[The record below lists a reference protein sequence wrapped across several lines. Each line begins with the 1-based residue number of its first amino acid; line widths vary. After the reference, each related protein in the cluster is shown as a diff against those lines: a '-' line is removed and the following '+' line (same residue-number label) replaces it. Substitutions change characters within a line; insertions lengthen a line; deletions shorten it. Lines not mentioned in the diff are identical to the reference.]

1 MPSQVIFYYPSAKCM
16 TLSIVIKSYIFQLY
30 DLKDYLK
37 TQNIKNI
44 VVCNAIDLFKIIPDI
59 EPYSTVIQEPYST
72 VIQCSCEENSS
83 SSRFSFLSP
92 DIMFVAKAVDGCSA
106 ETSASFQTHLIVS
119 HQRFI
124 VFILNFNYKSAIKIR
139 RVFVKHRSFVW
150 RGQKVATGKL
160 LYTLQPFAFS
170 TMKNAKST

>member
-1 MPSQVIFYYPSAKCM
+1 M
-16 TLSIVIKSYIFQLY
+16 TLSIVIEIYIFQLY

-37 TQNIKNI
+37 TQNINNI

-83 SSRFSFLSP
+83 SPGADTQFSFLSP

-119 HQRFI
+119 H
-124 VFILNFNYKSAIKIR
+124 
-139 RVFVKHRSFVW
+139 
-150 RGQKVATGKL
+150 
-160 LYTLQPFAFS
+160 
-170 TMKNAKST
+170 